1 MRFLLISGLLTIAL
15 AACAGAGSGDP
26 VDTVE
31 SYMQAKVEGDEETI
45 RALLCSEMEA
55 NLEREIHTFDSVTGV
70 TIEGMACEQVGD
82 SPVVSCQGT
91 IVALYGEEETE
102 FPLVSYR
109 VVQDAGEWKWC
120 GEAAP

>member
-1 MRFLLISGLLTIAL
+1 MKLLLISSLLAVFL
-15 AACAGAGSGDP
+15 MACAGAGSGDP
-26 VDTVE
+26 VEAVE
-31 SYMQAKVEGDEETI
+31 RYMQAKVDGDEETI
-45 RALLCSEMEA
+45 RALLCAEMEA
-55 NLEREIHTFDSVTGV
+55 NVDREIHTFDSVSGV

-120 GEAAP
+120 GETAP